1 MARPRRVRT
10 TDSRHDFPIALNL
23 FARNFTATAPNNG
36 KCELPHTRK
45 AFSQIQLPP
54 DIEFKLTLKACLKEA
69 SWILSNSDR
78 RGCPRIVRL
87 SWRRDCSIFSTRLS
101 CY

>member
-10 TDSRHDFPIALNL
+10 TDSRHDFPIAPNL
-23 FARNFTATAPNNG
+23 LARNFTATAPNNG

-54 DIEFKLTLKACLKEA
+54 DIEFKLTLKACLKGGLLDLVQLGSE
-69 SWILSNSDR
+69 
-78 RGCPRIVRL
+78 RL
-87 SWRRDCSIFSTRLS
+87 SKNRSAIAEAGLLDFFDPA
-101 CY
+101 